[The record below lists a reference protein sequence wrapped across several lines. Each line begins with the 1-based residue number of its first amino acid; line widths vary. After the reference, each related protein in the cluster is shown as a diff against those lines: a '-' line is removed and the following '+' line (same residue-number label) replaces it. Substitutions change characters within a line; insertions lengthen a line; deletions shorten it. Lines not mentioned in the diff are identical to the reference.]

1 MFDKVIKMKQFRV
14 VCGFN
19 DGLKSD
25 WFYCKDFTI
34 ETMQHLATRFNKY
47 GEWHLEYK
55 EV

>member
-1 MFDKVIKMKQFRV
+1 MKQFRV
-14 VCGFN
+14 ICEN
-19 DGLKSD
+19 LISD